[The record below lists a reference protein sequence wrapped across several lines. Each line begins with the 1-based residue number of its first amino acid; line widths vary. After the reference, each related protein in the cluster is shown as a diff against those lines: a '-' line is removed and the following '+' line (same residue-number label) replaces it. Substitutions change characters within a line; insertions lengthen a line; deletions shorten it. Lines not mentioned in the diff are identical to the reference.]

1 MRNVLAMI
9 DVSGAVAAYQQMTG
23 RMPDGL
29 WSSPGRVNLMGDHTD
44 YNDGLALPVAID
56 RSAVVAV
63 GLRDDRL
70 VRCASR
76 QMPAEAVIAL
86 DDIGPGLAAGWAS
99 PVLGALWGLR
109 RAGMALP
116 GMDLVVDS
124 DIPVGGGLASSA
136 AVAVAAA
143 LAVTEL
149 TGQRMSPNDIARCCR
164 DGEAAIAGAPTGLLD
179 QVAVLAGRAGHA
191 VFLDC
196 QNLDRELI
204 AFRPA
209 DVSAELVVIDTAV
222 PHSNSAAGYRARR
235 EQSAQAA
242 EMLGVRSLRDATEQ
256 AVELRLQGMLQRR
269 ARHVVSENARVRRI
283 VDLLRTGQV
292 HAIGGVLDESHASLR
307 DDYEVS
313 SPELD
318 AAVVAAREGGAW
330 GARLTGAG
338 LGGCALALVPE
349 YARET
354 LAGSVHAAFARQGFG
369 APTVFE
375 VTTADGARRLG

>member
-1 MRNVLAMI
+1 MI
-9 DVSGAVAAYQQMTG
+9 DVSAAVAAYQLMTG
-23 RMPDGL
+23 QMPDGV
-29 WSSPGRVNLMGDHTD
+29 WSSPGRVNLIGDHTD

-56 RSAVVAV
+56 RSAVVAA

-76 QMPAEAVIAL
+76 QMPADALIAL
-86 DDIGPGLAAGWAS
+86 DDIGPGVAAGWAS
-99 PVLGALWGLR
+99 PVLGALWGLG

-136 AVAVAAA
+136 ALAVAAA

-149 TGQRMSPNDIARCCR
+149 TGQRMSPNDLARCCR

-196 QNLDRELI
+196 QNLDHELI

-209 DVSAELVVIDTAV
+209 DVSAALLVIDTAV
-222 PHSNSAAGYRARR
+222 AHSNSAGGYRARR
-235 EQSAQAA
+235 EESARAA
-242 EMLGVRSLRDATEQ
+242 AMLGVRSLRDATEGS
-256 AVELRLQGMLQRR
+256 VELRLHGMLQRR

-292 HAIGGVLDESHASLR
+292 HAIGRVLDESHNSLR

-318 AAVVAAREGGAW
+318 VAVVAAREGGAW

-338 LGGCALALVPE
+338 LGGCAIALVPE

-354 LAGSVHAAFARQGFG
+354 LAGSVHAAFAGQGFG
-369 APTVFE
+369 TPTVFE

>member
-1 MRNVLAMI
+1 MV
-9 DVSGAVAAYQQMTG
+9 DVSAAVAAYQQMTR
-23 RMPDGL
+23 RMPDGV
-29 WSSPGRVNLMGDHTD
+29 WSSPGRVNLIGDHTD

-56 RSAVVAV
+56 RSAVVAA
-63 GLRDDRL
+63 GLRDDLL

-76 QMPAEAVIAL
+76 QMAAEVAVAL
-86 DDIGPGLAAGWAS
+86 DDIGPGVAAGWAS

-109 RAGMALP
+109 RAGVALP
-116 GMDLVVDS
+116 GIDLVVDS
-124 DIPVGGGLASSA
+124 DIPLGGGLASSA
-136 AVAVAAA
+136 ALAVGVA

-149 TGQRMSPNDIARCCR
+149 TGQRIAHDDLARCCR
-164 DGEAAIAGAPTGLLD
+164 NGEAAIGGAPTGLLD
-179 QVAVLAGRAGHA
+179 QLAVLSGRAGHA

-209 DVSAELVVIDTAV
+209 EVSAALVVIDTAV
-222 PHSNSAAGYRARR
+222 PHSNSGAGYRARR

-242 EMLGVRSLRDATEQ
+242 AVLGVHSLRDATEQ
-256 AVELRLQGMLQRR
+256 AVEQHLHGMLQRR
-269 ARHVVSENARVRRI
+269 ARHVVTENARVRRI

-318 AAVVAAREGGAW
+318 VAVVAAREGGAW

-369 APTVFE
+369 TPTVFE
-375 VTTADGARRLG
+375 VSTADGARRCA